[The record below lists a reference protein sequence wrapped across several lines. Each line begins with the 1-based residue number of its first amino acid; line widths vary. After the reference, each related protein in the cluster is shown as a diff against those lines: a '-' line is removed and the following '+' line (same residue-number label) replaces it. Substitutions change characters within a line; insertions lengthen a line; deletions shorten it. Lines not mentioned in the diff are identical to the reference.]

1 MINVSNIPH
10 VQVEFMSDLDY
21 VWDAL
26 GEHGKVRVDVLAH
39 GFDRE
44 YVAEVLHADAEDEGL
59 CGLKINRDRGSYHR
73 LYVYLVHS

>member
-10 VQVEFMSDLDY
+10 VPVAYMSDLDY

-26 GEHGKVRVDVLAH
+26 GEHGKVRIDIEPP

-44 YVAEVLHADAEDEGL
+44 FLADVLHSNAKAEGL
-59 CGLKINRDRGSYHR
+59 LGLKVNRDKAHNRR
-73 LYVYLVHS
+73 LYVYLVSH

>member
-1 MINVSNIPH
+1 MTNVSSIPH

-44 YVAEVLHADAEDEGL
+44 FVAEALHADAADEGL
-59 CGLKINRDRGSYHR
+59 RGLKINRDKGNYHR
-73 LYVYLVHS
+73 LYVYLVRR